1 MITLV
6 ALLCHQLAG
15 VPEPVC
21 VEEIVP
27 QSAIERQ
34 AGKIEAPLPMGEI
47 GEEECEINALEL
59 VAKWMSEH
67 PVYRTWTLI
76 GWQCARDYVP
86 KGRA

>member
-6 ALLCHQLAG
+6 ALLCHQLNG
-15 VPEPVC
+15 IPVC

-27 QSAIERQ
+27 QSEIERQ
-34 AGKIEAPLPMGEI
+34 AGKIEAPLPMAGMSEL
-47 GEEECEINALEL
+47 ECQVSALPL
-59 VAKWMSEH
+59 VAKWVGAH
-67 PVYRTWTLI
+67 PVYRTWTVV